1 MKYKKR
7 LASAMMTSLFL
18 FLTNFAVF
26 LTNFRCS
33 LPIIRINFA
42 AENKDIVGYSNR
54 KYKLFIK
61 NIIYDI

>member
-1 MKYKKR
+1 
-7 LASAMMTSLFL
+7 MMTSLFL